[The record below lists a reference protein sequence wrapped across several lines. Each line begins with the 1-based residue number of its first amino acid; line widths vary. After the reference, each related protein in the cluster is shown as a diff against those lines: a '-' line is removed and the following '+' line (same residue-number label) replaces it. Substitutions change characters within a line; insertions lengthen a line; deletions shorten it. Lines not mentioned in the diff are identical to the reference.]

1 MVQVLLNKI
10 TLLRLDNIQFNNRLA
25 FLINTLGVVIII
37 FSLVF
42 YAMHNMFRIKHI
54 VIEGDIKHVT
64 PIQLTYVANNKLHG
78 TFFTLNI
85 DDLKSQF
92 EVLPWVKQVVLQRQF
107 PNTIIVKITEHNAIA
122 HIGEED
128 LLAEDGEVFD
138 GADNGE
144 LPTLYVSVDKASLA
158 YEKYQ
163 QIESVI
169 TKHNDTVT
177 KLWMSDPRI
186 IKFTTES
193 NLSVT
198 ICDQDF
204 TTKLLEIDTYWD
216 KLHQINPQL
225 TSMNLCYKNAVA
237 INTAQLANMDMKK

>member
-1 MVQVLLNKI
+1 MVHLLLNKI

-25 FLINTLGVVIII
+25 FLINIFSVVIIL
-37 FSLVF
+37 FSIAF
-42 YAMHNMFRIKHI
+42 YSMHNMFRIKHI

-92 EVLPWVKQVVLQRQF
+92 EVLPWVKQVILQRQF
-107 PNTIIVKITEHNAIA
+107 PNTIIVKIAEHNALA

-138 GADNGE
+138 GADDSG

-158 YEKYQ
+158 YAKYQ

-169 TKHNDTVT
+169 TRHDDYIT

-186 IKFTTES
+186 IKVTTES
-193 NLSVT
+193 NLNIT

-204 TTKLLEIDTYWD
+204 ETKLLEIDTYWD
-216 KLHQINPQL
+216 KLHQINSQL
-225 TSMNLCYKNAVA
+225 SSMNFCYKNAVA
-237 INTAQLANMDMKK
+237 INTAQ